1 MPTIHERRENF
12 EIEILC
18 SHCELKTTTTHYW
31 EVDGDFVCDECF
43 DTQYSHMVK
52 CAIDN
57 CEEYDD
63 ENNFTDGMCA
73 SCLEVNTPLDPE
85 VQEGWEHNIE
95 KWNDE

>member
-1 MPTIHERRENF
+1 
-12 EIEILC
+12 
-18 SHCELKTTTTHYW
+18 
-31 EVDGDFVCDECF
+31 
-43 DTQYSHMVK
+43 MVK

-63 ENNFTDGMCA
+63 ENNFTDGMCE